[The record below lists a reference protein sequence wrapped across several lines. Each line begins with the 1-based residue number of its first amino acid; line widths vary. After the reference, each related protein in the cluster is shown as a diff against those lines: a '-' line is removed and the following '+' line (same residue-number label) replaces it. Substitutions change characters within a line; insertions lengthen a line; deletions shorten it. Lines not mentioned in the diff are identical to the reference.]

1 MFMPHYI
8 QKIFT
13 KNEVIMTIANTDKIL
28 ILTSSSTGNNVFCT
42 PAIRLLRKHLPQ
54 ATIDVVALNKLS
66 AEVFENN
73 PDIGQV
79 FVTSKSRVFDDIA
92 KNYTSVFVFNKNS
105 LKKLDNIKTP
115 YILAT
120 PSAESIHHAEH
131 LLRFVAEQL
140 EVEITDADRHYV
152 IETQQAAESLLAQY
166 TLAKDAVLINIHL
179 GCGTTLLHGWKFF
192 YSRRADDK
200 KLWSIDAYIALGKA
214 LQAALPQLRIVITGT
229 NNEAFLAKK
238 FEKNV
243 PNTINLV
250 GKTTVADLSA
260 LMKRADLFIAHD
272 CGVFHI
278 AAASNVPIVGLFG
291 PTNPV
296 ATGPFPIKPQHQVIK
311 KTEMTDISVDEVVA
325 AALALLKRFPRL
337 AAAWFTV
344 D

>member
-1 MFMPHYI
+1 MPPYL

-13 KNEVIMTIANTDKIL
+13 KNEVKMTLANTDKIL
-28 ILTSSSTGNNVFCT
+28 VLTSSSTGNNVFCT

-79 FVTSKSRVFDDIA
+79 FVTSKSRVFDDLA
-92 KNYTSVFVFNKNS
+92 KAYTKVFVLNKNS
-105 LKKLDNIKTP
+105 LKKLDHIKTAFTLVP
-115 YILAT
+115 AST
-120 PSAESIHHAEH
+120 EAIHHAEH

-140 EVEITDADRHYV
+140 QVNVTDADRNYV
-152 IETQQAAESLLAQY
+152 IATQQTAEHLLAKY
-166 TLAKDAVLINIHL
+166 AVSKESTLINIHL

-200 KLWSIDAYIALGKA
+200 KLWSIDAYIALGQA
-214 LQAALPQLRIVITGT
+214 LQASLPQLRIVITGT

-260 LMKRADLFIAHD
+260 LMRRLDLFIAHD

-296 ATGPFPIKPQHQVIK
+296 ATGPFPIKAQHTVIK
-311 KTEMTDISVDEVVA
+311 KTEMTDITVDEVVA
-325 AALALLKRFPRL
+325 SANALLKRFPRL
-337 AAAWFTV
+337 ATA
-344 D
+344 

>member
-1 MFMPHYI
+1 
-8 QKIFT
+8 
-13 KNEVIMTIANTDKIL
+13 MTIANTDKIF

-79 FVTSKSRVFDDIA
+79 FVTNKSRVFDNLA
-92 KNYTSVFVFNKNS
+92 KNYSKVFVFNKNS
-105 LKKLDNIKTP
+105 LKKLNHIKTAFTLLP
-115 YILAT
+115 QT
-120 PSAESIHHAEH
+120 NDVIHQAEH
-131 LLRFVAEQL
+131 LLQFMAETL
-140 EVEITDADRHYV
+140 KVEVTDADRHYV
-152 IETQQAAESLLAQY
+152 IETRQTAEHILAKY
-166 TLAKDAVLINIHL
+166 AVAKDATLINIHL

-229 NNEAFLAKK
+229 SNEAFLAKK
-238 FEKNV
+238 FEKNIA
-243 PNTINLV
+243 NTINLV

-260 LMKRADLFIAHD
+260 LMRRLNLFIAHD

-278 AAASNVPIVGLFG
+278 AAATDVPIVGLFG
-291 PTNPV
+291 PTNPI
-296 ATGPFPIKPQHQVIK
+296 ATGPFPFKAQHKVIK
-311 KTEMTDISVDEVVA
+311 KAAMTDISVDEVVDS
-325 AALALLKRFPRL
+325 ALHLLKRFPRL
-337 AAAWFTV
+337 ATA
-344 D
+344 

>member
-1 MFMPHYI
+1 
-8 QKIFT
+8 
-13 KNEVIMTIANTDKIL
+13 MTITNTDKIL

-54 ATIDVVALNKLS
+54 VTIDVVALNKLS

-79 FVTSKSRVFDDIA
+79 FVTSKNRVFNDLA
-92 KNYTSVFVFNKNS
+92 KNYTKVFVFNKNS

-115 YILAT
+115 FILAT
-120 PSAESIHHAEH
+120 PSAAPIHFAEH
-131 LLRFVAEQL
+131 LLRFMAEML
-140 EVEITDADRHYV
+140 KVEVTDADRHYV
-152 IETQQAAESLLAQY
+152 IETRQTAEHLLASY
-166 TLAKDAVLINIHL
+166 VLANKAVSKESALINIHL

-200 KLWSIDAYIALGKA
+200 KLWSIDAYIALGQA

-260 LMKRADLFIAHD
+260 LMQRLDLFIAHD

-311 KTEMTDISVDEVVA
+311 KTLMTDISVDEVVD
-325 AALALLKRFPRL
+325 AALELLKRFPRL
-337 AAAWFTV
+337 ATA
-344 D
+344 

>member
-1 MFMPHYI
+1 MVMPHYL

-13 KNEVIMTIANTDKIL
+13 KNEVTMTLANTDKIL

-54 ATIDVVALNKLS
+54 ATLDVIALNKLS

-79 FVTSKSRVFDDIA
+79 FVTSKSRVFDDLA
-92 KNYTSVFVFNKNS
+92 KNYTKVFVLNKNS
-105 LKKLDNIKTP
+105 LKKLDNIKTAFTLVP
-115 YILAT
+115 AST
-120 PSAESIHHAEH
+120 EAIHHAEH
-131 LLRFVAEQL
+131 LLKFVAEQL
-140 EVEITDADRHYV
+140 QVEVTDADRNYV
-152 IETQQAAESLLAQY
+152 IETQQTAEHLLAKY
-166 TLAKDAVLINIHL
+166 AVSKESTLINIHL

-200 KLWSIDAYIALGKA
+200 KLWSIDAYIALGQA

-229 NNEAFLAKK
+229 SNEAFLAKK

-260 LMKRADLFIAHD
+260 LMQRLDLFIAHD

-296 ATGPFPIKPQHQVIK
+296 ATGPFPIKAQHTVIK
-311 KTEMTDISVDEVVA
+311 KTAMTDISLNEVVA
-325 AALALLKRFPRL
+325 AAIALLKRFPRL
-337 AAAWFTV
+337 ATA
-344 D
+344 

>member
-1 MFMPHYI
+1 
-8 QKIFT
+8 
-13 KNEVIMTIANTDKIL
+13 MTITNTDKIL
-28 ILTSSSTGNNVFCT
+28 VLTSSSTGNNVFCT

-54 ATIDVVALNKLS
+54 ASIDVVALNKLS

-79 FVTSKSRVFDDIA
+79 FVTSKSRVFDDLA
-92 KNYTSVFVFNKNS
+92 KNYTTVLVFNKNS
-105 LKKLDNIKTP
+105 LKKLDKIKTTFS
-115 YILAT
+115 LAT
-120 PSAESIHHAEH
+120 PSVEAIHHAEH
-131 LLRFVAEQL
+131 LLKFVAEL
-140 EVEITDADRHYV
+140 LKVEITDADRHYV
-152 IETQQAAESLLAQY
+152 IETRQTAESLLAKY
-166 TLAKDAVLINIHL
+166 ALAKDAVLINIHL

-214 LQAALPQLRIVITGT
+214 LQARIPQLRIIITGT

-250 GKTTVADLSA
+250 GKTTVSDLSA
-260 LMKRADLFIAHD
+260 LMQRLNLFIAHD

-278 AAASNVPIVGLFG
+278 AAASNVPIVGLYG

-296 ATGPFPIKPQHQVIK
+296 ATGPFPIKAQHTVIK
-311 KTEMTDISVDEVVA
+311 KTAMTDISVDEVVE
-325 AALALLKRFPRL
+325 AALDLLKRFPRL
-337 AAAWFTV
+337 ATA
-344 D
+344 

>member
-1 MFMPHYI
+1 
-8 QKIFT
+8 
-13 KNEVIMTIANTDKIL
+13 MTIASTDKIL
-28 ILTSSSTGNNVFCT
+28 ILSSSSTGNNVFCT
-42 PAIRLLRKHLPQ
+42 PAIRLLHKHRPQ

-79 FVTSKSRVFDDIA
+79 FVTNKSRVFDDLA
-92 KNYTSVFVFNKNS
+92 KNYTKVFVFNKNS
-105 LKKLDNIKTP
+105 LKKLDKIKTP
-115 YILAT
+115 FILAT
-120 PSAESIHHAEH
+120 PSAEPIHFAEH
-131 LLRFVAEQL
+131 LLRFMAEML
-140 EVEITDADRHYV
+140 SVKVSDEDRHYV
-152 IETQQAAESLLAQY
+152 IETQQTAEHLLAKY
-166 TLAKDAVLINIHL
+166 AVSKESTLINVHL

-192 YSRRADDK
+192 YARRADDK

-260 LMKRADLFIAHD
+260 LMRRLDLFIAHD

-296 ATGPFPIKPQHQVIK
+296 ATGPFPVKPQHKVIK
-311 KTEMTDISVDEVVA
+311 KAEMTDISVDEVVA
-325 AALALLKRFPRL
+325 SAIALLKRFPRL
-337 AAAWFTV
+337 ATA
-344 D
+344 

>member
-1 MFMPHYI
+1 
-8 QKIFT
+8 
-13 KNEVIMTIANTDKIL
+13 MTIANTDKIL

-42 PAIRLLRKHLPQ
+42 PAIRLLRKHRPQ

-79 FVTSKSRVFDDIA
+79 YVTQKSRVFDDLA
-92 KNYTSVFVFNKNS
+92 KNYTKIFVFNKNS
-105 LKKLDNIKTP
+105 LKKLDHIKTAFTLVP
-115 YILAT
+115 AST
-120 PSAESIHHAEH
+120 EAIHHAEH

-140 EVEITDADRHYV
+140 DVEVTDADRHYV
-152 IETQQAAESLLAQY
+152 IETQQTAENLLANY
-166 TLAKDAVLINIHL
+166 VLTKDAVLAKDAVLINIHL

-192 YSRRADDK
+192 YARRADDK

-214 LQAALPQLRIVITGT
+214 LQAHIPHLRIVITGT

-260 LMKRADLFIAHD
+260 LMKRLDLFIAHD

-278 AAASNVPIVGLFG
+278 AAASNVPIVGLYG
-291 PTNPV
+291 PTSPI
-296 ATGPFPIKPQHQVIK
+296 ATGPFPIKPQHKVIK
-311 KTEMTDISVDEVVA
+311 KDEMTDISVDEVVDS
-325 AALALLKRFPRL
+325 ALDLLKRFPHL
-337 AAAWFTV
+337 ATA
-344 D
+344 

>member
-1 MFMPHYI
+1 
-8 QKIFT
+8 
-13 KNEVIMTIANTDKIL
+13 MTITNTDKIL
-28 ILTSSSTGNNVFCT
+28 VLTSSSTGNNVFCT

-54 ATIDVVALNKLS
+54 ASIDVVALNKLS

-79 FVTSKSRVFDDIA
+79 FVTSKSRVFDDLA
-92 KNYTSVFVFNKNS
+92 KNYTKVFVFNKNS
-105 LKKLDNIKTP
+105 LKKLDNIKTAFT
-115 YILAT
+115 LAT
-120 PSAESIHHAEH
+120 PSAEAIHHAEH
-131 LLRFVAEQL
+131 LLKFAAEL
-140 EVEITDADRHYV
+140 LNVEITDADRHYV
-152 IETQQAAESLLAQY
+152 IETKQTAENVLAKYALAQDS
-166 TLAKDAVLINIHL
+166 TFINSTLINIHL

-250 GKTTVADLSA
+250 GKTTVSDLSA
-260 LMKRADLFIAHD
+260 LMQRLNLFIAHD

-278 AAASNVPIVGLFG
+278 AAASNVPIVGLYG

-296 ATGPFPIKPQHQVIK
+296 ATGPFPIKAQHTVIK
-311 KTEMTDISVDEVVA
+311 KTAMTDISVDEVVE
-325 AALALLKRFPRL
+325 AALDLLKRFPRL
-337 AAAWFTV
+337 ATA
-344 D
+344 